1 MSGGYDFAKLKV
13 MVVDDNEHMRLLL
26 GTILKAFG
34 VTRVFEL
41 MSAED
46 AWLRMIDT
54 PCDIIIV
61 DWVMEGMSGLEFVKK
76 LRNAPDSPNPF
87 VPIIMLTG
95 HTSLERVRQARDAG
109 VNEFLAK
116 PVSSK
121 MLMSRVIA
129 VIENP
134 RSFVRTRS
142 YFGPCRRRRRDE
154 KYEGPERRT
163 GDPGKAKA
171 DGKEAA

>member
-1 MSGGYDFAKLKV
+1 MSDGYDFARLKV

-34 VTRVFEL
+34 INRIYDL

-46 AWLRMIDT
+46 AWLKMVET
-54 PCDIIIV
+54 PCDIVIV

-76 LRNAPDSPNPF
+76 LRNSPDSPNPF
-87 VPIIMLTG
+87 APIIMLTG

-129 VIENP
+129 VIEHP

-142 YFGPCRRRRRDE
+142 YFGPCRRRRREE

-163 GDPGKAKA
+163 GESGNAKT

>member
-1 MSGGYDFAKLKV
+1 MNGYDFAKLKV

-34 VTRVFEL
+34 VTRVCE
-41 MSAED
+41 MTSAED
-46 AWLRMIDT
+46 AWERIVDT

-61 DWVMEGMSGLEFVKK
+61 DWVMAGMSGLDFVKK
-76 LRNAPDSPNPF
+76 LRNSPDSLNPY

-95 HTSLERVRQARDAG
+95 HTSLERVQQARDAG

-121 MLMSRVIA
+121 MLMSRVLA

-142 YFGPCRRRRRDE
+142 YFGPCRRRRRGE
-154 KYEGPERRT
+154 RYEGPERRAC
-163 GDPGKAKA
+163 DS
-171 DGKEAA
+171 GKEKRDGQAAA